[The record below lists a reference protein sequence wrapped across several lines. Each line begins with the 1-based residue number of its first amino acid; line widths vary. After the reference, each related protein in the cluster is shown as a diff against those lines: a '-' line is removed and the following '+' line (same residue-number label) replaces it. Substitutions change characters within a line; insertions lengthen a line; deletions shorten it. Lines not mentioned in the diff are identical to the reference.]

1 MADTCDLAHGH
12 AEYAGIVYLEGCD
25 VGAVRVAGFG
35 RGQVARPH
43 PEAAHHENGQDHPY
57 DTQRIGHRA
66 AQRRSVGGNSQ
77 LVERLLRRTQ
87 RRRVGRR
94 AAQYAHHFGERYGG
108 DATQEDRHAGADC
121 YDAESQQ
128 VESHAA
134 PVERTEKARS
144 HLQSERV
151 DEEHQSEAFGIFEHL
166 FVDRQP
172 EVTGQNSHEEDER
185 DAQRDAADAHLAQC
199 HACGADQGDDDHRL
213 QRRMFHEKGI
223 DPLHACSA
231 R

>member
-1 MADTCDLAHGH
+1 MTIDCEISRLSIAFQSTSSLFQSVCSCSPKSAVSVSAFCSVVTISSRLALLQLRVGGGDRDLAVAPQPRDDEGDVADTCDLAHGH

-94 AAQYAHHFGERYGG
+94 AAQYAIISGSATGVSDSGG
-108 DATQEDRHAGADC
+108 SSCRC
-121 YDAESQQ
+121 
-128 VESHAA
+128 
-134 PVERTEKARS
+134 RS
-144 HLQSERV
+144 L
-151 DEEHQSEAFGIFEHL
+151 
-166 FVDRQP
+166 
-172 EVTGQNSHEEDER
+172 
-185 DAQRDAADAHLAQC
+185 
-199 HACGADQGDDDHRL
+199 
-213 QRRMFHEKGI
+213 
-223 DPLHACSA
+223 
-231 R
+231 